1 MPVLTSWGKL
11 NSLLMWNG
19 TEQKRF
25 GYWNEEIEEIL
36 FQEEDTTMTEIFLK
50 PKCCVLNETLF
61 VTFFSV
67 LYPFLEGW
75 SNSSHHEPY
84 TFQKLQWYLV
94 FLSYFFILRS
104 FSLLSY
110 YFRLSLYFLTIIP
123 QTR

>member
-1 MPVLTSWGKL
+1 MVLSR
-11 NSLLMWNG
+11 
-19 TEQKRF
+19 KRF
-25 GYWNEEIEEIL
+25 VYWNEEIEEIL

-94 FLSYFFILRS
+94 FLSYFFPKKMSGSMIVS
-104 FSLLSY
+104 
-110 YFRLSLYFLTIIP
+110 
-123 QTR
+123 TRWEITGEVASV